1 MRVTVRLFA
10 ILRRTAGA
18 DSLELELPDGASAA
32 DALDALAARAG
43 VAELVERMPLRVA
56 VNGEYADGDAVLAQG
71 DELAVIPPVSGGA
84 GPGPRPG
91 PLPHARVT
99 DEPLSLAGL
108 VRLVSRPEAGAT
120 VIFAGTPREVEALEY
135 EAYREMAEA
144 RIGAI
149 LAACIDRHGL
159 EAAAAEHRIG
169 VVPMSEPSVIVAVSA
184 AHRAEAYA
192 GAREAIDEIKAQA
205 PIWKTEV
212 GPAPVGEAA
221 TNRLSHLDG
230 TGSARMVDVSTKAVT
245 ERRASAQ
252 AEVRMSPGT
261 ARAVAR
267 GDSKKG
273 DVLATARIAGIQA
286 AKRTDELIPLAHTL
300 PLTDVDLDFA
310 LDPAGLI
317 TILASASTADRTG
330 VEMEAMTAAAIAALT
345 IYDMTK
351 GLERGIEIG
360 RVRLLSK
367 VGGRHDWHR
376 PGAASDSAPLKAVP
390 EGQDPGWDGDA

>member
-1 MRVTVRLFA
+1 MRITVRLFA
-10 ILRRTAGA
+10 ILRQRAGA
-18 DSLELELPDGASAA
+18 DSLELELPDGASAS
-32 DALDALAARAG
+32 DALAALGTRAG
-43 VAELVERMPLRVA
+43 LADLVERMPLRVA
-56 VNGEYADGDAVLAQG
+56 VNREYAEGDTLLAPG

-84 GPGPRPG
+84 GPGPVR
-91 PLPHARVT
+91 HARVT
-99 DEPLSLAGL
+99 EQPLSLAGL
-108 VRLVSRPEAGAT
+108 VRLVSRPGAGAT
-120 VIFAGTPREVEALEY
+120 VVFAGTPREVDALEY
-135 EAYREMAEA
+135 EAYREMAED
-144 RIGAI
+144 RIAAI
-149 LAACIDRHGL
+149 LAGCIDRYCL

-169 VVPMSEPSVIVAVSA
+169 LVPMSEPSVIVAVSA

-192 GAREAIDEIKAQA
+192 AARQAIDEIKAEA

-212 GPAPVGEAA
+212 GRAPIGEGEANGL
-221 TNRLSHLDG
+221 THLDG
-230 TGSARMVDVSTKAVT
+230 AGSANMVDVSAKAVT

-252 AEVRMSPGT
+252 AEVRMSPDT

-273 DVLATARIAGIQA
+273 DVLATARLAGIQA

-310 LDPAGLI
+310 LDPAGRI
-317 TILASASTADRTG
+317 TILASAQTADRTG

-376 PGAASDSAPLKAVP
+376 V
-390 EGQDPGWDGDA
+390 GDA